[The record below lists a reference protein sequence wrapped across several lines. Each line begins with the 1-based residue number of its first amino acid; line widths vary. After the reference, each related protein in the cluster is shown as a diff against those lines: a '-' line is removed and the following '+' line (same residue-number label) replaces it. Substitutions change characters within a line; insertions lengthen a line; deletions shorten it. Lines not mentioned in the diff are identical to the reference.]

1 MKALKWTFALALGLL
16 VNLTV
21 LGQTQDSV
29 ENKQLYLV
37 TKTDG
42 GQFYGYIVSDDGREL
57 LLETKN
63 IGKIYI
69 SKGDIASITKVADSN
84 SGKIGNGTY
93 SDYRNEGPFTTRYY
107 LTTNAL
113 PIKKGEN
120 YAMLHLYGPEVH
132 FAVSD
137 NLSLG
142 VMSSWIAS
150 PIAIAAKYSF
160 DSETNTHFA
169 LGTIFGSSG
178 FLMNASGFGGLHWA
192 TVTQGDRKS
201 NVSFS
206 AGYGYVN
213 QGLGGGDTYYGPEY
227 NVVGENNDYYYYYYG
242 GSGSTK
248 SQAALTKLIGK
259 NNSPTLTR
267 KEPVRG
273 APVLS
278 MSGITPI
285 GKKASFLFDFM
296 VFLPKLYTSVV
307 EETTTV
313 EDVSYTYYDYNTR
326 ENMTKT
332 EDVQVNKNVIVANGL
347 QPTFLIMPGM
357 RFNQAHNKAFQVVL
371 AGVIT
376 KDRWGDIYSFPVP
389 MVSWLRTF

>member
-1 MKALKWTFALALGLL
+1 MNSITKCLVFALLVFSGLS
-16 VNLTV
+16 VHA
-21 LGQTQDSV
+21 QTNEADTTT
-29 ENKQLYLV
+29 KQLYLI

-42 GQFYGYIVSDDGREL
+42 GQFYGYILKDDGREV

-63 IGKIYI
+63 IGNIYI
-69 SKGDIASITKVADSN
+69 SKGDIESIVKVGDSEVTV
-84 SGKIGNGTY
+84 SSDGVYK
-93 SDYRNEGPFTTRYY
+93 DYRNDGPFTTRYY

-120 YAMLHLYGPEVH
+120 YAMIHLYGPEVH

-169 LGTIFGSSG
+169 LGTIMGSSG
-178 FLMNASGFGGLHWA
+178 FLGNASAFGGLHWA

-206 AGYGYVN
+206 AGYGYIN
-213 QGLGGGDTYYGPEY
+213 LGQGNGSRSYGQEY
-227 NVVGENNDYYYYYYG
+227 EVIRNPNLTGYNARYNRSEAALNKEI
-242 GSGSTK
+242 GSTY
-248 SQAALTKLIGK
+248 
-259 NNSPTLTR
+259 SPSLERNQSTQ
-267 KEPVRG
+267 G

-278 MSGITPI
+278 LSGITPI
-285 GKKASFLFDFM
+285 GKKASFIFDVM
-296 VFLPKLYTSVV
+296 AFLPNFYKAEFERTIEVS
-307 EETTTV
+307 
-313 EDVSYTYYDYNTR
+313 DVSYTYYEGYGASRKEITN
-326 ENMTKT
+326 T
-332 EDVQVNKNVIVANGL
+332 EDVMVNKYILVQSGL
-347 QPTFLIMPGM
+347 QPTFLVMPGM
-357 RFNQAHNKAFQVVL
+357 RFNKTHNKAFQVVL

-376 KDRWGDIYSFPVP
+376 KDRWGNINAFPAP

>member
-1 MKALKWTFALALGLL
+1 MKTLTTCFALL
-16 VNLTV
+16 VLFLSAPTIQA
-21 LGQTQDSV
+21 QTEPQDTTT
-29 ENKQLYLV
+29 KQLFLV

-42 GQFYGYIVSDDGREL
+42 GQFYGYIIEDDGREI

-63 IGKIYI
+63 IGKLYI
-69 SKGDIASITKVADSN
+69 SKGDIASIVKIAD
-84 SGKIGNGTY
+84 NGIANVNGDYT
-93 SDYRNEGPFTTRYY
+93 DYRNEGPFTTRYY

-113 PIKKGEN
+113 PIKKGES

-160 DSETNTHFA
+160 DSETNTHLA
-169 LGTIFGSSG
+169 LGTIMGSSG
-178 FLMNASGFGGLHWA
+178 FLGNASAFGGLHWA
-192 TVTQGDRKS
+192 TVTQGDRRS
-201 NVSFS
+201 NISFS
-206 AGYGYVN
+206 AGYGYIN
-213 QGLGGGDTYYGPEY
+213 LGQGGGSINYGNEY
-227 NVVGENNDYYYYYYG
+227 EMADYAASYSNQEY
-242 GSGSTK
+242 K
-248 SQAALTKLIGK
+248 RRQATMSKLTG
-259 NNSPTLTR
+259 NSYSAPLTR
-267 KEPVRG
+267 EQSTRG

-278 MSGITPI
+278 VSGIAPV
-285 GKKASFLFDFM
+285 GKKASFIFDVM
-296 VFLPKLYTSVV
+296 AFLPTLYKV
-307 EETTTV
+307 EREKTITV
-313 EDVSYTYYDYNTR
+313 EDVSYEYYDYNQRRDIYT
-326 ENMTKT
+326 T
-332 EDVQVNKNVIVANGL
+332 EDVTVAKNILVKNGV

-357 RFNQAHNKAFQVVL
+357 RFNKAHNKAFQVVL